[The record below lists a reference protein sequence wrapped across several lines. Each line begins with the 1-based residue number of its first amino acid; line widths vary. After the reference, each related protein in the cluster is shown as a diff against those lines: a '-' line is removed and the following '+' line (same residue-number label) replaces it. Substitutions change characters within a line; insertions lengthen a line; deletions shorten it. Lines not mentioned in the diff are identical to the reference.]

1 MKNYNKMINEGER
14 IELVEYNMDKNGWFH
29 EITVPGIRYNGKE
42 YKITTNRFGKTVLKK
57 N

>member
-1 MKNYNKMINEGER
+1 MKNYNKMMNEGER
-14 IELVEYNMDKNGWFH
+14 IELVEYNMDKDGWFY
-29 EITVPGIRYNGKE
+29 EVTVPGIRYNGKE